1 MNEWKW
7 RQKSTKHAL
16 SSLLGNNTADQLG
29 VFQQRQ
35 STQMQKAPLWS
46 TEPNIQ
52 FFPLV
57 YEQNAYNISAKK
69 MKLCF
74 NDTKETVCSPLKK
87 WTYSWW
93 TEQAGNMAQSGG
105 NAGRCHA
112 PCHMFCAPPYGTSCT
127 TQWKRSFQGRW
138 VSSLCCTQNG
148 TQWINQDSV
157 LQRLWHKAPVS
168 SVRYLIHHH
177 HHQNHN
183 IVLIQRRN
191 GGGGSTPSSNSI
203 SHIAKANFK
212 GLNVAC
218 TFFLPIF
225 AAAVDIHHI
234 LTSSCCKIPIS
245 VLSSQLN
252 IVEINF
258 LKSHV
263 TYLTSSNSRSKANSS
278 TKISVWNLT
287 HGDKNL
293 KSVSDRELDRETDL
307 QNAPP
312 AHPLLK
318 ASESE
323 STLRDPNLSI
333 VQGVESETCR
343 KTGNRIIPE
352 RETLDRPMCYRRKT
366 PHTPVFEIK
375 DNIYKFPYLCLFGKH
390 LQNEEKWEQ
399 TI

>member
-1 MNEWKW
+1 
-7 RQKSTKHAL
+7 
-16 SSLLGNNTADQLG
+16 
-29 VFQQRQ
+29 
-35 STQMQKAPLWS
+35 MQKAPLWS

-93 TEQAGNMAQSGG
+93 TGQARNMAQSGG

-168 SVRYLIHHH
+168 SARYLIHHH

-183 IVLIQRRN
+183 IVLIQKKKWRRREHTIIKFHISYCK
-191 GGGGSTPSSNSI
+191 GQLQRSQCGLHFFSPHLCCCSGYTSCTDIIMLQDSNS
-203 SHIAKANFK
+203 
-212 GLNVAC
+212 V
-218 TFFLPIF
+218 
-225 AAAVDIHHI
+225 V
-234 LTSSCCKIPIS
+234 
-245 VLSSQLN
+245 SSQFN

-287 HGDKNL
+287 HGNGNL
-293 KSVSDRELDRETDL
+293 KSVSDRELARETNL
-307 QNAPP
+307 QNANHPP
-312 AHPLLK
+312 LK

-375 DNIYKFPYLCLFGKH
+375 DNIYKFPHLCLFGKH